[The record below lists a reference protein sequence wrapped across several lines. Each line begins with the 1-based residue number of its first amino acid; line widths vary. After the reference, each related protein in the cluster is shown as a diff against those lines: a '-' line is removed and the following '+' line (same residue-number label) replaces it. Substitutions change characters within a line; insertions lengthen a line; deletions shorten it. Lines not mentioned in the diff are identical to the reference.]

1 MDQALAL
8 RSHDLDFEIPC
19 KGIYFWQKFQK
30 KPNFYG
36 IKIQLVFLHETGG
49 ATFLITMRKIEE
61 QLHIEF
67 VFDLSLAQLK
77 WALLKFKHS
86 F

>member
-1 MDQALAL
+1 
-8 RSHDLDFEIPC
+8 
-19 KGIYFWQKFQK
+19 
-30 KPNFYG
+30 
-36 IKIQLVFLHETGG
+36 
-49 ATFLITMRKIEE
+49 MRKIEE